1 MAVDIKAAVGRATT
15 ERRRQARHDPKARI
29 AERPPTA
36 AERHAATAI
45 CASIYPSGNCVCRV
59 TTDRPPCAVMLLAL
73 RAAVA
78 VLRSYDAAPTVQG
91 P

>member
-1 MAVDIKAAVGRATT
+1 MPADVKAAVGRATA
-15 ERRRQARHDPKARI
+15 ERRRQARHNPKARI

-36 AERHAATAI
+36 AERYAATAI
-45 CASIYPSGNCVCRV
+45 CINIYRSGNCVCRV
-59 TTDRPPCAVMLLAL
+59 TTDRPPCAVMMLAL

-78 VLRSYDAAPTVQG
+78 ALRSYDEAPTVQG